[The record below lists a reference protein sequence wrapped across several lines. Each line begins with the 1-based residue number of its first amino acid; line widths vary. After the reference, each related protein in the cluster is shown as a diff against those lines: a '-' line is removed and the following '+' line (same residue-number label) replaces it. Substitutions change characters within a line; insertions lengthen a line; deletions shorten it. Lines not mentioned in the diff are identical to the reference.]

1 MMLRIGLFAM
11 IVILSGC
18 GKTTEQICKET
29 DNLLRQQTG
38 NGFANTGMIGCLNLS
53 PRDAEKSLI
62 SLKDK
67 YGKNAALMTH
77 DEFDK
82 LVRDNSPAELIKI
95 LGVPDSAIMM
105 TPPYLTYGTGS
116 LDAKERDVRVRDELL
131 RRISSEPNGGVYST
145 IYNEPKTTGI
155 FGMHDR
161 DLVVLY
167 LFNKDPPEKYVGYE
181 KHLWQKWFD

>member
-1 MMLRIGLFAM
+1 MKLRVGLVTL
-11 IVILSGC
+11 ILVLSGC

-38 NGFANTGMIGCLNLS
+38 NGFADTGMIGCLNLS

-62 SLKDK
+62 SLKEK
-67 YGKNAALMTH
+67 YGKSAALMTH

-82 LVRDNSPAELIKI
+82 LVRDSSPSELIKI
-95 LGVPDSAIMM
+95 LGAPDVAMMITEPYITYVSGAIE
-105 TPPYLTYGTGS
+105 
-116 LDAKERDVRVRDELL
+116 AKQRDVRVRDEVL
-131 RRISSEPNGGVYST
+131 RRISSEPNGGTYST
-145 IYNEPKTTGI
+145 IYSEPKTTGL
-155 FGMHDR
+155 FGIEDR

-167 LFNKDPPEKYVGYE
+167 RFDKNPPEKSAHYE